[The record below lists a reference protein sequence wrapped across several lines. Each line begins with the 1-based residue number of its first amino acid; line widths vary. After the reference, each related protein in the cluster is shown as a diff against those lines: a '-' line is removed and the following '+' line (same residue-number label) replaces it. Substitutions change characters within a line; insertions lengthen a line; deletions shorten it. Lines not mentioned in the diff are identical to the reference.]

1 MAKNLDIVGLI
12 DAYAPAL
19 TEKQREMM
27 EFYYYDDLSL
37 AEIAEN
43 SGISRQGVRDAIKRG
58 ETTVLELEEKLG
70 YAKRRRAL
78 SEQLARIRANVQEIV
93 VVNETFTYSDRI
105 RAAADEIVAALDE
118 AENALITEENDSG
131 V

>member
-118 AENALITEENDSG
+118 AENEPITEENDSG
-131 V
+131 L